1 MNTNEKSGAETTR
14 ARERRQKKYKKYLK
28 QYYLSIFW
36 IVISIISIVVSFI
49 CGFRFIFMDD
59 SSLVLCLTML
69 ICFIIVLIS
78 FPKGWNVYGDY
89 YAEIAE
95 WNKKNKNSTDKN
107 D

>member
-1 MNTNEKSGAETTR
+1 
-14 ARERRQKKYKKYLK
+14 
-28 QYYLSIFW
+28 
-36 IVISIISIVVSFI
+36 
-49 CGFRFIFMDD
+49 MDD